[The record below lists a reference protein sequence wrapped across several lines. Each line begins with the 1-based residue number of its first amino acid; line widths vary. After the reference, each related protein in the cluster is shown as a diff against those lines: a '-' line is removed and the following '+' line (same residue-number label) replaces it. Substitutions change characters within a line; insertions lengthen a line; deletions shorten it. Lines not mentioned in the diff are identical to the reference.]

1 MGEQGRNQI
10 EGYGILGQDE
20 AVLRIRAAPRQEDKK
35 RRPDMVNVCRVNSEK
50 SRRESALWRGS
61 AYSRMEIDKRILD
74 GNVFVKRVLAQPKLW
89 VIGEGRDL
97 APATSHPPVLTRG
110 ESVHTLQRQI

>member
-20 AVLRIRAAPRQEDKK
+20 AVLRIRAAPRQKDKK

-61 AYSRMEIDKRILD
+61 AYASPIQYRLFLHDAH
-74 GNVFVKRVLAQPKLW
+74 FAS
-89 VIGEGRDL
+89 GR
-97 APATSHPPVLTRG
+97 
-110 ESVHTLQRQI
+110 